1 MGVYIF
7 VIAAALAVFGILMMY
22 KKNVERLKE
31 DPSQIGEAHRS
42 FFIGTAVIEALPIV
56 LLILGLVN
64 LEPVPME
71 DIYLPAIIIVLLA
84 AFSVF
89 FIFLQRA
96 VGTDEESKQAV
107 NNFSMIAIMMSN
119 AIPIIAL
126 VFLFLSVQS

>member
-7 VIAAALAVFGILMMY
+7 VIAAAVAVFGILMMY

-31 DPSQIGEAHRS
+31 NPSQVAEVHKN

-56 LLILGLVN
+56 LLILGFVN
-64 LEPVPME
+64 VEPVPME
-71 DIYLPAIIIVLLA
+71 QIYLPAIIVIMLI

-96 VGTDEESKQAV
+96 VGTDEDSKQV
-107 NNFSMIAIMMSN
+107 VTSFSMIAVMMSN

-126 VFLFLSVQS
+126 VFLFLSAQG